1 MWCAISVHFIYS
13 RFPSSAAA
21 SESTRDQC
29 VPQTRQ
35 VARLGPQLL
44 DVSLGCDVCL
54 VLGPGYLRPF
64 INWIGVATVCCLD
77 GGFSLT
83 VV

>member
-1 MWCAISVHFIYS
+1 MERWQLA
-13 RFPSSAAA
+13 AAA
-21 SESTRDQC
+21 SESTPDQC

-35 VARLGPQLL
+35 VARLGSQVL
-44 DVSLGCDVCL
+44 DVRLGCDICL

-83 VV
+83 VVLLCKVL